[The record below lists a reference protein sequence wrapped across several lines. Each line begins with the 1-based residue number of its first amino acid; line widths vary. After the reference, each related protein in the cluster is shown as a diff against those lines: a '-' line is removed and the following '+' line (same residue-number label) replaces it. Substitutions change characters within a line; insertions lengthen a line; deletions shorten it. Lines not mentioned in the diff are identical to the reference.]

1 MKTYLSRL
9 VSALLALTLLIA
21 PASALS
27 VEQAL
32 ELLEEEYYYGV
43 PDEAYQAESLDQ
55 LFQIL
60 GDPYT
65 YYMTPEQYASLLD
78 LTENEVSTVGVGVAV
93 SFTDQGMLVERVLDG
108 GSAQA
113 AGVQP
118 GDLIVAVNGVSC
130 VPASQDHVELTRGQ
144 EGSQVSV
151 TVRRGEST
159 LSFSLTRQAVVMHNT
174 RFTLLEDGLGY
185 IECTSFG
192 LDTGDLFTRILEEHD
207 GEVDCWVVDLRGNVG
222 GYVNSALDMLGAL
235 CGPDYYLYFE
245 NHEGGIAPY
254 GSNAQSAT
262 GKPVILLVNGS
273 SASASELLSAG
284 VRDLDRGI
292 SVGSRTFG
300 KGVAQTLFN
309 EETDPDYF
317 DGDCMRIT
325 TDRFYAAAG
334 TTTDRIGVIPTLLVD
349 DELAPAVARA
359 LYGGSVETSSL
370 CVMPGSDPFY
380 VDPDADPAVLAA
392 LLEALPPQMRI
403 FYNGGVYTQCSA
415 PEAAAGMGV
424 SYNSRWFTDVADS
437 CYAGPI
443 NAMATYRLLNG
454 TQPGVF
460 SPKEQLTRAQL
471 CVMLARVLNV
481 TYSGPSLFAD
491 VTAGAWYAGEVNA
504 MAVLGL
510 VNGTDEE
517 LGLFDPERPLTQ
529 EEFLTI
535 MGRAA
540 RYLNFAIDAYGYAV
554 EQAGEDLPLDMQMGL
569 APYSDWAQA
578 SVAVLTWG
586 LGDVLDGAGNMLFA
600 PLGAL
605 SPSAPILR
613 EEAAAGM
620 YAVLSGL
627 EILP

>member
-1 MKTYLSRL
+1 MKKYLSRL
-9 VSALLALTLLIA
+9 VSALLALILLTA
-21 PASALS
+21 PASALT
-27 VEQAL
+27 VDQAL
-32 ELLEEEYYYGV
+32 ELLEENYYYGL
-43 PDEAYQAESLDQ
+43 PDEAYQAESLEQ
-55 LFQIL
+55 LFALL

-65 YYMTPEQYASLLD
+65 YYMTAEEYAALLD
-78 LTENEVSTVGVGVAV
+78 LTENEVSTVGVGVILA
-93 SFTDQGMLVERVLDG
+93 FTDQGLLVDTVLPES
-108 GSAQA
+108 SAQA

-118 GDLIVAVNGVSC
+118 GDLIVSVDGASC
-130 VPASQDHVELTRGQ
+130 VPASQDHLDLLRGQ
-144 EGSQVSV
+144 EDTQVSI
-151 TVRRGEST
+151 TLRRGDST
-159 LSFSLTRQAVVMHNT
+159 LSLSLTRRALVMRNT
-174 RFTLLEDGLGY
+174 RFTLLGEGLGY
-185 IECTSFG
+185 LQCTSFG
-192 LDTGDLFTRILEEHD
+192 LDTGALFTQLLQEHD
-207 GEVDCWVVDLRGNVG
+207 EEVDCWVIDLRGNSG

-235 CGPDYYLYFE
+235 NGPDYYLYFE
-245 NHEGGIAPY
+245 EYDGRTLPY
-254 GSNAQSAT
+254 GSNAEAAT
-262 GKPVILLVNGS
+262 GKPVILLVDGA

-284 VRDLDRGI
+284 VRDLDRGLV
-292 SVGSRTFG
+292 VGSRTFG
-300 KGVAQTLFN
+300 KGVAQTLFD
-309 EETDPDYF
+309 EETHPEYF
-317 DGDCMRIT
+317 EGDSLRIT

-334 TTTDRIGVIPTLLVD
+334 TTTDRVGVIPTLLVD
-349 DELAPAVARA
+349 DAMAPAVVQA
-359 LYGGSVETSSL
+359 LCGGSMETSSL

-481 TYSGPSLFAD
+481 TYSGPSLFTDVAD
-491 VTAGAWYAGEVNA
+491 GAWYAGEVNA

-510 VNGTDEE
+510 VSGVGGE
-517 LGLFDPERPLTQ
+517 LFNPESPLTQ
-529 EEFLTI
+529 EEFLAI
-535 MGRAA
+535 MGRTA
-540 RYLNFAIDAYGYAV
+540 RYLNFAMDAYGYAV
-554 EQAGEDLPLDMQMGL
+554 EQAGEDLPLDMQAAI
-569 APYSDWAQA
+569 APYSDWAQS

-586 LGDVLDGAGNMLFA
+586 LQDVLDGAGSMLFA
-600 PLGAL
+600 PLY
-605 SPSAPILR
+605 SMDPSAPILR